1 MDLPR
6 RLRSKQLKLHAPE
19 LTFAAQLQAALNA
32 NYDFHREFLPW
43 ARDDWTLEQARQSLL
58 QARQNWAAPQ
68 GEKRYYLFL
77 ASGELI
83 GCLGVRPDAQGKVGL
98 GYWIAEA
105 HARQGL
111 MTEALETLL
120 PLLEGSLLWLTT
132 SPANV
137 ACQRLVEG
145 LGFKRVASAAGANA
159 RLRYELRR

>member
-1 MDLPR
+1 MDPGAG
-6 RLRSKQLKLHAPE
+6 APKPAPGPAE
-19 LTFAAQLQAALNA
+19 LGG
-32 NYDFHREFLPW
+32 
-43 ARDDWTLEQARQSLL
+43 
-58 QARQNWAAPQ
+58 AP
-68 GEKRYYLFL
+68 GRKRYYLFL

-98 GYWIAEA
+98 GYRIAEA

-145 LGFKRVASAAGANA
+145 LGFKRVASASGANA

>member
-19 LTFAAQLQAALNA
+19 LTFAAQLQAVLNA
-32 NYDFHREFLPW
+32 NFAFHREFLPW
-43 ARDDWTLEQARQSLL
+43 ARNDWTLEQVRQSLL
-58 QARQNWAAPQ
+58 EARHNWAAAQ

-77 ASGELI
+77 ASGELV

-98 GYWIAEA
+98 GYWMAEA

-111 MTEALETLL
+111 MKEALETLL
-120 PLLEGSLLWLTT
+120 PVLQGSLLWLTT

-137 ACQRLVEG
+137 ASQRLAEG
-145 LGFKRVASAAGANA
+145 LGLRRVAAAGGVNA
-159 RLRYELRR
+159 RLRYELRC